1 MNWRRIFEYKSLYI
15 IFALH
20 QFRDK
25 TPLISAGKYDV
36 VITFSVY
43 HVQNYLGVVISIVGL
58 RNTLYHFFFQ
68 IKFGYKSSKNTF
80 IISTAF
86 FNELN
91 KLQCK

>member
-15 IFALH
+15 IFALN

-58 RNTLYHFFFQ
+58 RNTLYHFFFKSNLV
-68 IKFGYKSSKNTF
+68 IKAQKTLLSFRLPFLMN
-80 IISTAF
+80 
-86 FNELN
+86 
-91 KLQCK
+91 

>member
-1 MNWRRIFEYKSLYI
+1 MNWRQIFEYKSLYI

-58 RNTLYHFFFQ
+58 RNTLYHFFFKSNLV
-68 IKFGYKSSKNTF
+68 IKAQKTLLSFRLPFLMN
-80 IISTAF
+80 
-86 FNELN
+86 
-91 KLQCK
+91 